1 MEEISYHLADIETLP
16 LQGLEQKYTQWLQKV
31 ASDENAT
38 IQNLTYI
45 FCSDEYLL
53 NMNIKYLA
61 HDYYTDIITF
71 PYQEGKVI
79 EADLYIS
86 VDRVAENAGEFR
98 VDFRNELNRVMVHG
112 LLHLLG
118 YKDKTTE
125 DVTIMR
131 SKEDYYLTSFETI

>member
-38 IQNLTYI
+38 IQNLAYI

-131 SKEDYYLTSFETI
+131 GKEDYYLTSFDAI

>member
-131 SKEDYYLTSFETI
+131 SKEDYYLTSFDAI

>member
-38 IQNLTYI
+38 IQNLAYI

-131 SKEDYYLTSFETI
+131 SKEDYYLTSFDAI

>member
-131 SKEDYYLTSFETI
+131 SKEDFYLTSFEAI